1 MIVIEEWKWL
11 GEGIRS
17 VDKTEYNSVASW
29 ELDLFINT
37 LAGTHVGYKLYNCSM
52 REFNAMTDLERSQSV
67 VKQKF
72 DKEAY
77 RGDPK

>member
-1 MIVIEEWKWL
+1 MIVIEEFSWIS
-11 GEGIRS
+11 GIR
-17 VDKTEYNSVASW
+17 VTDKVEYNSEADW
-29 ELDLFINT
+29 RRDLFINT

-52 REFNAMTDLERSQSV
+52 SEFDAMTDLERSQSV

-77 RGDPK
+77 LGDPK